1 MIQFGIKNSYL
12 SSLTNIQEN
21 FILEKMTKQKN

>member
-12 SSLTNIQEN
+12 SYLTNIQEN